1 MFSRLPMSE
10 TVVVVAPSPSSAP
23 SAPTPDEPTA
33 DIVEVI
39 HDDARDLGYALARLD
54 QHDTDI
60 NIIAGRIA
68 ALEVIASAQA
78 DATAAI
84 VSTVEETVETVE
96 DIAEAVADDN
106 PADEDE
112 GETFTPEPDR
122 APGKTHP
129 LRRSWKEWRGRE

>member
-1 MFSRLPMSE
+1 MSE

-60 NIIAGRIA
+60 NLIAGRVA

-84 VSTVEETVETVE
+84 VSTVEETAETVE
-96 DIAEAVADDN
+96 DIAEAVAD
-106 PADEDE
+106 DE

>member
-1 MFSRLPMSE
+1 MSE

-60 NIIAGRIA
+60 YSIAGRVA

-84 VSTVEETVETVE
+84 EK
-96 DIAEAVADDN
+96 A
-106 PADEDE
+106 
-112 GETFTPEPDR
+112 
-122 APGKTHP
+122 
-129 LRRSWKEWRGRE
+129 